1 MEDRIREFQ
10 GSDQL
15 DLFPYEVPRPRW
27 RWMPLGILTIVAV
40 LLMATA

>member
-15 DLFPYEVPRPRW
+15 DLFPYAVPRPKW
-27 RWMPLGILTIVAV
+27 RWAPAIILTIVA
-40 LLMATA
+40 LMMITTA